1 MYFGIVTFTINTV
14 QIKSFNVPL
23 HRAKFFKEDYIE
35 KRDHGKSVLPRYTH
49 CRLWVASAGVA
60 VATEAQFSGPSANAA
75 CLADRSI
82 QDSSIIDA
90 PLKNIY
96 THTHAFRSIYGYIC
110 ASCFIC
116 HQSWNWHRPSF
127 RLRGWVEIL
136 FLAPR
141 LSLHV
146 NESCMCH
153 IKSCWHKY
161 ISSML
166 NIKECGR
173 FNTSCVNYHNYF
185 DSFAFKERIRKRN
198 NLTLCIY
205 K

>member
-35 KRDHGKSVLPRYTH
+35 KRDHGKSVLPRYTD

-96 THTHAFRSIYGYIC
+96 THTHAFRSVYGYIC
-110 ASCFIC
+110 
-116 HQSWNWHRPSF
+116 PV
-127 RLRGWVEIL
+127 LRMLSKLKLTSAIFSVARMSRDLISGSSTLFTCRWKLYVSSKIMLTQVNILYVE
-136 FLAPR
+136 
-141 LSLHV
+141 
-146 NESCMCH
+146 
-153 IKSCWHKY
+153 Y
-161 ISSML
+161 
-166 NIKECGR
+166 
-173 FNTSCVNYHNYF
+173 
-185 DSFAFKERIRKRN
+185 
-198 NLTLCIY
+198 
-205 K
+205 